1 MKYDYKAVEAKWQKV
16 WEDEKTF
23 HVEIDHKKPKFY
35 ALVEFPYPSGA
46 GLHVG
51 HPRSYTALD
60 VVSRKRRKN
69 GYNVLYPMGWDAF
82 GLPTENFAMKN
93 HIHPAIVT
101 KSNVDHFRSQLKA
114 LGFSFDWDREIN
126 TDILNQLPLIFKDY
140 IHTDMDITT
149 IAKLLASFLKID
161 SSNIILAQTPV
172 FMGVPNVGKTDSFAG
187 YSCVVPDAGSIAN
200 LLNQYFCTYTGPV
213 EVSEMHMVTDQ
224 WPHGSAS
231 TDANVQYMGRIDKES
246 DDAILSGDTDLS
258 GAVTT
263 DGQAAGTGQ

>member
-23 HVEIDHKKPKFY
+23 HAEIDHTKPKFY

-60 VVSRKRRKN
+60 VVSRKRRQN

-101 KSNVDHFRSQLKA
+101 KNNVDHFRSQLKA
-114 LGFSFDWDREIN
+114 LGFSF
-126 TDILNQLPLIFKDY
+126 
-140 IHTDMDITT
+140 
-149 IAKLLASFLKID
+149 
-161 SSNIILAQTPV
+161 
-172 FMGVPNVGKTDSFAG
+172 
-187 YSCVVPDAGSIAN
+187 AN
-200 LLNQYFCTYTGPV
+200 G
-213 EVSEMHMVTDQ
+213 
-224 WPHGSAS
+224 
-231 TDANVQYMGRIDKES
+231 
-246 DDAILSGDTDLS
+246 S
-258 GAVTT
+258 GAPFSCCWPWPPSSFGRSFPRGRKPLPPTRPPQ
-263 DGQAAGTGQ
+263 G